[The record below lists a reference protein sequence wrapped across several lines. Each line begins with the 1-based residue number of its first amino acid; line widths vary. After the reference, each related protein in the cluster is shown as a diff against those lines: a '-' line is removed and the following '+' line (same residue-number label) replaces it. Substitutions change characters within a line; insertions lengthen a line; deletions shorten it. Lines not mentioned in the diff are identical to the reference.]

1 MAEVKVKKVEY
12 MNKKVLYAVIAIV
25 VVIILIVA
33 VLEIVVLPK
42 PTASLTVSVSSTIAI
57 TEQNLTFAA
66 FISGGTPSKVIFNFG
81 DGTTGRA
88 THLLGNEYSVTHCY
102 ISAGKYLVT
111 ANATVNG
118 QYVSNLKSIDEVSV
132 SPTAVSPTV
141 ASEITVPSII
151 TPSQI
156 ISPGSTVSLTASTLE
171 PPTATNWTIG
181 YYIWNFGDG
190 TTHTNSTIFNT
201 SSGIFRAGSTSH
213 LYSIA
218 GIYAVTLGVI
228 TFNATNYMP
237 TTYTS
242 NGINYTYYPLSDLV
256 SILSSGKYYNNTY
269 ISTIVVNSTAQ
280 LLKSTASVTN
290 PHEIVETE
298 VEAGGE
304 IFSFDPSIDY
314 SSYQVSGNVYEQLIQ
329 YNGSSTSQSEIFPMI
344 ASEIP
349 TVANGGISTNY
360 LNYTF
365 DIRSGLKFANGDP
378 LTAWDVYTSIIKDL
392 LFVTGT
398 PGTPDWIIAQ
408 SLLPGGGYAAGAE
421 SYQNVTNA
429 ISVDNT
435 TQTVTFHLLKQDPA
449 FFEYLADPMG
459 GSIIDYS
466 WFAAHGAGITFT
478 PTGFA
483 AYMNQANEVDYNNY
497 IRYNAMGSGPYMVK
511 TYLIGQSVLLAPNPY
526 YTPIPGIPGYNHTAN
541 DTIYMQWEKDAATAL
556 LIAESGQ
563 TDIVSGLSS
572 YDYPILAHL
581 QSEGKINIR
590 CFPTLCIYWYSFN
603 LGINTTLLS
612 TLGSGY
618 SVPQYYFAN
627 QDVRRAWADAVN
639 TTNYL
644 ANLLGNAK
652 YGANFAATL
661 AGMIP
666 KGMSGYMNVSQLQ
679 QGGAVVPTYNLAIA
693 KQYLE
698 ESGMYNQS
706 VNIPIIVWAGDA
718 TDFAAAEDWATTMNS
733 IDPNIHA
740 SALYMEW
747 SEMYGFLVAYQ
758 NPMPISI
765 LNWLPD
771 FPFPSDYLI
780 PMYSETGYYSS
791 PFGDTPQVLAAAGQ
805 SNQANEDSLLNQ
817 YIAEA
822 QSTGNVTL
830 ALSLYDKADMIGVNL
845 TLCTCVYQTNNL
857 QFFSST
863 IQGVQYEENAIYNGG
878 ADMIFIYLSK

>member
-1 MAEVKVKKVEY
+1 
-12 MNKKVLYAVIAIV
+12 
-25 VVIILIVA
+25 
-33 VLEIVVLPK
+33 
-42 PTASLTVSVSSTIAI
+42 
-57 TEQNLTFAA
+57 
-66 FISGGTPSKVIFNFG
+66 
-81 DGTTGRA
+81 
-88 THLLGNEYSVTHCY
+88 
-102 ISAGKYLVT
+102 
-111 ANATVNG
+111 
-118 QYVSNLKSIDEVSV
+118 
-132 SPTAVSPTV
+132 
-141 ASEITVPSII
+141 
-151 TPSQI
+151 
-156 ISPGSTVSLTASTLE
+156 
-171 PPTATNWTIG
+171 
-181 YYIWNFGDG
+181 
-190 TTHTNSTIFNT
+190 
-201 SSGIFRAGSTSH
+201 
-213 LYSIA
+213 
-218 GIYAVTLGVI
+218 
-228 TFNATNYMP
+228 
-237 TTYTS
+237 
-242 NGINYTYYPLSDLV
+242 
-256 SILSSGKYYNNTY
+256 
-269 ISTIVVNSTAQ
+269 
-280 LLKSTASVTN
+280 
-290 PHEIVETE
+290 
-298 VEAGGE
+298 
-304 IFSFDPSIDY
+304 
-314 SSYQVSGNVYEQLIQ
+314 
-329 YNGSSTSQSEIFPMI
+329 
-344 ASEIP
+344 
-349 TVANGGISTNY
+349 
-360 LNYTF
+360 
-365 DIRSGLKFANGDP
+365 
-378 LTAWDVYTSIIKDL
+378 
-392 LFVTGT
+392 
-398 PGTPDWIIAQ
+398 
-408 SLLPGGGYAAGAE
+408 
-421 SYQNVTNA
+421 
-429 ISVDNT
+429 
-435 TQTVTFHLLKQDPA
+435 
-449 FFEYLADPMG
+449 
-459 GSIIDYS
+459 
-466 WFAAHGAGITFT
+466 
-478 PTGFA
+478 
-483 AYMNQANEVDYNNY
+483 
-497 IRYNAMGSGPYMVK
+497 
-511 TYLIGQSVLLAPNPY
+511 
-526 YTPIPGIPGYNHTAN
+526 
-541 DTIYMQWEKDAATAL
+541 
-556 LIAESGQ
+556 
-563 TDIVSGLSS
+563 
-572 YDYPILAHL
+572 
-581 QSEGKINIR
+581 
-590 CFPTLCIYWYSFN
+590 
-603 LGINTTLLS
+603 LLS